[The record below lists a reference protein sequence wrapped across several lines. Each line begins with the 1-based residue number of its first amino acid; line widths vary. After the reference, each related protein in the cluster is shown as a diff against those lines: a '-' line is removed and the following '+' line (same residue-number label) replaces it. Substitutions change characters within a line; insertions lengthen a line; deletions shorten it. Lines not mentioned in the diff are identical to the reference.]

1 MNVDNKFF
9 DWLNIELAQRGWS
22 YRELG
27 KRAGFSSGTVSM
39 VINGKNKI
47 SWEFC
52 AGVALAFKVPAEPIF
67 RLAGLLPLL
76 PAPASDPILQEILE
90 VTKQLDAND
99 REELLA
105 YAKLRYQRAH
115 RHK

>member
-1 MNVDNKFF
+1 MNVDKFF
-9 DWLNIELAQRGWS
+9 DWLNIELDKRGWS

-27 KRAGFSSGTVSM
+27 RRAGFSSGTVSM
-39 VINGKNKI
+39 VVNGKNKI

-52 AGVALAFKVPAEPIF
+52 TGIALAFKMPAEQVF

-76 PAPASDPILQEILE
+76 PAPDRDPTIQEILDI
-90 VTKQLDAND
+90 TKQLDVND

-105 YAKLRYQRAH
+105 YAKLRYQRAQG
-115 RHK
+115 RS